1 MSTYIIGHIK
11 PDLDSA
17 VSAVSLK
24 YLFDRGECFQRRKT
38 IPVLA
43 SPANKE
49 TQIIFKKVK
58 APLPKV
64 LKKYQINPNDL
75 FVLVDHSEKSQ
86 RLKGIKNE
94 QITDIFDHHKMVVN
108 FSTPIFI
115 TTKPWG
121 STNTIIYWFMQI
133 SQIRPSRQIAS
144 LMLAAILSD
153 TVGLKSATTTD
164 TDRQSVKELNK
175 IAQIPDID
183 ALTLEIFKA
192 KSNINNLTPAQIVT
206 NDYKIYKFSGRKV
219 LINQVETVEQEKV
232 LSQKQKLLKAMEK
245 VKIKQKLDLI
255 FMVISDVLKVNSKLI
270 YSNEQERKI
279 VEKAFQGK
287 GEANVLDIGSRLSR
301 KKQIAPEIERVL
313 K

>member
-1 MSTYIIGHIK
+1 MKTFIIGHIK

-24 YLFDRGECFQRRKT
+24 YLFDRGECFKRKST

-49 TQIIFKKVK
+49 TQAIFKKFK
-58 APLPKV
+58 TPLSKV
-64 LKKYQINPNDL
+64 LKKEQINPNDL
-75 FVLVDHSEKSQ
+75 FVLVDHNEESQ
-86 RLKGIKNE
+86 RLPGIKNE

-121 STNTIIYWFMQI
+121 STSTIIYWLMQI
-133 SQIRPSRQIAS
+133 SQIRPIRRIAS

-153 TVGLKSATTTD
+153 TVGLKSATTTNKD
-164 TDRQSVKELNK
+164 KQAVKDLSK
-175 IAQIPDID
+175 IAGISDIKK
-183 ALTLEIFKA
+183 LTLEIFKA
-192 KSNINNLTPAQIVT
+192 KSNIDDLASNQIVT
-206 NDYKIYKFSGRKV
+206 NDYKIYDFSGKRV
-219 LINQVETVEQEKV
+219 LINQVETVEQQKV
-232 LSQKQKLLKAMEK
+232 LAQKQKLLKAMEK
-245 VKIKQKLDLI
+245 VKSTQKIDLI

-270 YSNEQERKI
+270 YSNDEEKKV
-279 VEKAFQGK
+279 VEKAFQGR
-287 GEANVLDIGSRLSR
+287 GEANVLNIGPRLSR
-301 KKQIAPEIERVL
+301 KKEIAPKIEKAL